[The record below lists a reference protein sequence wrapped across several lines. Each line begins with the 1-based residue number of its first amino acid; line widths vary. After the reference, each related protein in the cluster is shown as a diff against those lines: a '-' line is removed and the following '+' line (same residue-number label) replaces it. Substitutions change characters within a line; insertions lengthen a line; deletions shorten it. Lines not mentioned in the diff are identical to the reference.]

1 MAGPHPASH
10 TEGPET
16 GAAPSFPTLLAK
28 PGWVGSASQA
38 WMITFTD
45 LVALMLAFFVLLF
58 AMSQVEQKKW
68 QGLVDSLNTDLNGLK
83 SVEHI
88 KPALDYHPEDEAV
101 VPGADLDYLASVLR
115 QQIAAHALLA
125 RGTIRRLPDRLVV
138 SLPADL
144 LFRANATTLAPGA
157 APEAAPG
164 ARDAGFALG
173 GVLRNLNNRIEVVAR
188 VGHGNR
194 APGRRSDW
202 RLALARAAEAQGQ
215 SGLAL
220 DRTPRRALAL
230 LGLARSAAKAGDP
243 TAARHAYD
251 ALQHIWH
258 RADDDLP
265 ALQEVSGALSEIDAG
280 SQ

>member
-1 MAGPHPASH
+1 MAGPHPTSH
-10 TEGPET
+10 TDGPET
-16 GAAPSFPTLLAK
+16 GATSSFLTLLAK
-28 PGWVGSASQA
+28 PGRMGSASQA

-101 VPGADLDYLASVLR
+101 VPGADLDYLAPVLR

-144 LFRANATTLAPGA
+144 LFRANATTLAA
-157 APEAAPG
+157 G

-173 GVLRNLNNRIEVVAR
+173 GVLRHLNNRIEVAAR
-188 VGHGNR
+188 VRRSDR
-194 APGRRSDW
+194 AQGRRSDW
-202 RLALARAAEAQGQ
+202 QLALARAALFTSMLTRAGYRGPIVARGIVESRAGRQAPASSAEPGRAQGDR
-215 SGLAL
+215 L
-220 DRTPRRALAL
+220 DIVIHEF
-230 LGLARSAAKAGDP
+230 AREP
-243 TAARHAYD
+243 
-251 ALQHIWH
+251 Q
-258 RADDDLP
+258 
-265 ALQEVSGALSEIDAG
+265 
-280 SQ
+280 

>member
-1 MAGPHPASH
+1 MAGPRPASH
-10 TEGPET
+10 SDGPET
-16 GAAPSFPTLLAK
+16 GAASSCLSRLAK
-28 PGWVGSASQA
+28 PGWVGSANQA

-68 QGLVDSLNTDLNGLK
+68 QGLVDSLNTDLNALK
-83 SVEHI
+83 SVERV

-101 VPGADLDYLASVLR
+101 LPGADLDYLASVLR

-157 APEAAPG
+157 
-164 ARDAGFALG
+164 RDAGFALG
-173 GVLRNLNNRIEVVAR
+173 GVLRNLNNRIEVAAR
-188 VGHGNR
+188 VRHSDR
-194 APGRRSDW
+194 AQGRRSDW
-202 RLALARAAEAQGQ
+202 QLALARAALFTGMLTRAGYRGPIVARGIVESRAGRQAPASSAEPGWLQGDR
-215 SGLAL
+215 L
-220 DRTPRRALAL
+220 DIVIHEF
-230 LGLARSAAKAGDP
+230 AR
-243 TAARHAYD
+243 
-251 ALQHIWH
+251 
-258 RADDDLP
+258 
-265 ALQEVSGALSEIDAG
+265 E